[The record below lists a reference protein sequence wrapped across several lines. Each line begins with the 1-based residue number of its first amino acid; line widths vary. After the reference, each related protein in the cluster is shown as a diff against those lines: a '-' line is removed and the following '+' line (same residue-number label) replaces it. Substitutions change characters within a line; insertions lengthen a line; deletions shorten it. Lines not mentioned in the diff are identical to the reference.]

1 MLENEELVLRN
12 TFVNAQ
18 MGPLA
23 DFRGHMNDHS
33 LRQAKIKWTDNGED
47 NKQKLR
53 TNNSED
59 DLVIKM
65 DLQTVGPQENHRT
78 KQHSLGGASIKPFK
92 QTLAEVTGVMGFDS
106 IAHSSGGIPTPSQH
120 HTQRKED
127 SKK

>member
-23 DFRGHMNDHS
+23 DFRGHMNDQS
-33 LRQAKIKWTDNGED
+33 QRLAKIKWSDNGED

-59 DLVIKM
+59 DLIIKL
-65 DLQTVGPQENHRT
+65 DLATVGAQDNHRRED
-78 KQHSLGGASIKPFK
+78 KQKAKTGASIKPFK
-92 QTLAEVTGVMGFDS
+92 QTLAEVTGVVNFDS
-106 IAHSSGGIPTPSQH
+106 ISSTPS
-120 HTQRKED
+120 
-127 SKK
+127 